1 MDEKFYQ
8 SIISG
13 IQEMEALKDDYEKKQ
28 APGVV
33 LEVCNNMIN
42 PMKRAVSR
50 GMYSGKVEEL
60 RDLTAIMVE
69 AQKHNNSTTT
79 TAMAEQIIYELLVQ
93 SN

>member
-1 MDEKFYQ
+1 MDDKFYK
-8 SIISG
+8 SIMDG
-13 IQEMEALKDDYEKKQ
+13 IAEMEALKLDYEKKQ
-28 APGVV
+28 AAGVV

-42 PMKRAVSR
+42 PMKRAVAR

-69 AQKHNNSTTT
+69 AQKHNNSTTA
-79 TAMAEQIIYELLVQ
+79 TAMAEQIIYEMLVR

>member
-1 MDEKFYQ
+1 
-8 SIISG
+8 
-13 IQEMEALKDDYEKKQ
+13 
-28 APGVV
+28 
-33 LEVCNNMIN
+33 
-42 PMKRAVSR
+42 MKRAVSR

-79 TAMAEQIIYELLVQ
+79 TAMGEQIIYELLVQ